1 MPDILI
7 RGGRIVD
14 GTGET
19 WYRGDVAIDGDTVT
33 IHRGQQPGVDAGQ
46 VIDATGM
53 VVCPGFIDMHSHSEM
68 SLLSNP
74 DHEPKLRQGVTTE
87 VIGVDGL
94 SYAPITPTKLEP
106 ILTYLSAVNGK
117 PPEGVQWGSVAEFLS
132 LFDGRSSANVAYF
145 VPHMA
150 VRVEAMGWEARL
162 PNEGEMRQMQRLVRE
177 GMRDGAF
184 GFSTG
189 LTYTP
194 GAYSDTEELVDLT
207 MPIKVFGGIYVTHA
221 RYTLGDRLLDPFR
234 EALTIGRR
242 TGVPVQISHYHS
254 PVNGMGE
261 QMVAL
266 VEEGRNS
273 DVDVT
278 YDQYPYPASS
288 TVLHSLL
295 PYWVHAGG
303 PDAMLQRIAT
313 QEVREQIADA
323 IDPMWGGSMD
333 NYIFSRVGS
342 SRNREWEGR
351 SVTDMARAQGKSM
364 VDTVC
369 DLLIEERM
377 EVAFVARTGNP
388 DNIRAILRHPA
399 QMVGSDGLLTGDHPN
414 PRSYGTYPYV
424 LGQMVREEGI
434 LRLEDAVRKMT
445 ALPAQRLGLK
455 DRGIL
460 RDGMKADLVV
470 FNPDT
475 VRATATFEDPKQ
487 FPVGIDHVLV
497 NGQPVISNGAHTGA
511 HPGRALRR
519 V

>member
-1 MPDILI
+1 M
-7 RGGRIVD
+7 
-14 GTGET
+14 TST
-19 WYRGDVAIDGDTVT
+19 
-33 IHRGQQPGVDAGQ
+33 
-46 VIDATGM
+46 
-53 VVCPGFIDMHSHSEM
+53 
-68 SLLSNP
+68 
-74 DHEPKLRQGVTTE
+74 
-87 VIGVDGL
+87 
-94 SYAPITPTKLEP
+94 P
-106 ILTYLSAVNGK
+106 ILPRPL
-117 PPEGVQWGSVAEFLS
+117 
-132 LFDGRSSANVAYF
+132 
-145 VPHMA
+145 
-150 VRVEAMGWEARL
+150 
-162 PNEGEMRQMQRLVRE
+162 
-177 GMRDGAF
+177 
-184 GFSTG
+184 
-189 LTYTP
+189 
-194 GAYSDTEELVDLT
+194 
-207 MPIKVFGGIYVTHA
+207 
-221 RYTLGDRLLDPFR
+221 
-234 EALTIGRR
+234 
-242 TGVPVQISHYHS
+242 
-254 PVNGMGE
+254 
-261 QMVAL
+261 
-266 VEEGRNS
+266 
-273 DVDVT
+273 
-278 YDQYPYPASS
+278 SS
-288 TVLHSLL
+288 TPCCPIGYML
-295 PYWVHAGG
+295 AG

>member
-1 MPDILI
+1 
-7 RGGRIVD
+7 
-14 GTGET
+14 
-19 WYRGDVAIDGDTVT
+19 
-33 IHRGQQPGVDAGQ
+33 
-46 VIDATGM
+46 
-53 VVCPGFIDMHSHSEM
+53 
-68 SLLSNP
+68 
-74 DHEPKLRQGVTTE
+74 
-87 VIGVDGL
+87 
-94 SYAPITPTKLEP
+94 
-106 ILTYLSAVNGK
+106 
-117 PPEGVQWGSVAEFLS
+117 
-132 LFDGRSSANVAYF
+132 
-145 VPHMA
+145 
-150 VRVEAMGWEARL
+150 
-162 PNEGEMRQMQRLVRE
+162 MRE
-177 GMRDGAF
+177 GAF

-207 MPIKVFGGIYVTHA
+207 MPIKEFGGIYVTHA

-333 NYIFSRVGS
+333 NYIFARVGS

-445 ALPAQRLGLK
+445 ALPAQRLGLN

-497 NGQPVISNGAHTGA
+497 NGQPVIHSGAHTGA